1 MRLNKL
7 AFTKEIID
15 FAGLSD
21 SNIKA
26 TLVEL
31 NIPLTIEEA
40 LKIQNDMLG
49 RAPSLAELI
58 LFSIQGSEHC
68 SYKSSRNHLKQFTT
82 EGPDVVLGAKED
94 AGVIAIATD
103 KNDHRWCIV
112 MSHESHNHPSQIVP
126 YEGAATGVGG
136 NVRDVLCM
144 GAEVIAVTDSF
155 RFGDIKNNKTKWIHD
170 GVVAGVAGYGNPLGI
185 PNVGGDLYYHEGYN
199 ENCLVTL
206 VTLGI
211 VKEENII
218 HSYAPKNAEGFDL
231 ILLGKPTDNSGF
243 GGASFA
249 SLELEEEKKEQNK
262 GAVQEPNA
270 FLERHLLKSSYALFD
285 ILKGKGLINNVGFK
299 DLGAGGVACASVEL
313 AETSGYGAEV
323 WMDKIHIGMDGLH
336 PSVYLCSETQE
347 RFMWV
352 CSPEITP
359 LILDHYNKVFD
370 LPGVSEGARASV
382 VGKIRNDGRYIVHNG
397 DEEIVNAK
405 AKEVTEGFLYDRPFE
420 AKESNF
426 SEPNLPEPSN
436 YNQILLN
443 ILSHENMASR
453 EPIFEQYDKQVQ
465 GRIHT
470 ETGLADSG
478 VMAPFNS
485 EKYPEEIRNVGIAL
499 STDHNPRHGLID
511 PYWGGVN
518 AVVESMRNVAAV
530 GATPHALSDCLCFGN
545 PEKPNQMWEFV
556 EATRGVSD
564 ACNAITLKDNPND
577 ATPII
582 AGNVSF
588 YNESKKGAIPPSPIV
603 SCLGRL
609 KDVNKAVP
617 MHFQK
622 SNSVLLM
629 IGERKNELGGSVYYS
644 LFDELGANVPKPNL
658 EEVKNQIFA
667 LTDCIDDTLV
677 LSCHDISDGGLASA
691 LAEMTFAKNIGCIIK
706 IDSELSMD
714 KTLFSETGGFVL
726 EVSSEN
732 LDEIKSVFS
741 KYELDAFEIGTT
753 GGSKIQINGVIK
765 ISVNKTKEAWTNGLR
780 NKL

>member
-1 MRLNKL
+1 M
-7 AFTKEIID
+7 AFTKEIVD
-15 FAGLSD
+15 LAGLSD
-21 SNIKA
+21 DAIK
-26 TLVEL
+26 TKLVEL
-31 NIPLTIEEA
+31 NIPLTAEEA

-94 AGVIAIATD
+94 AGVVAVATD
-103 KNDHRWCIV
+103 NEGHRWCIV

-155 RFGDIKNNKTKWIHD
+155 RFGSIKNNKTKWIHD

-185 PNVGGDLYYHEGYN
+185 PNIGGDLYYHDGYN

-206 VTLGI
+206 VSLGI
-211 VKEENII
+211 VIEDDII
-218 HSYAPKNAEGFDL
+218 HSYAPKNADGYDL

-285 ILKGKGLINNVGFK
+285 ILKEKGLINNIGFK

-323 WMDKIHIGMDGLH
+323 WMNKIHIGMDGLH

-359 LILDHYNKVFD
+359 LILDHYNTVFD
-370 LPGVSEGARASV
+370 LPGVSTGARASV
-382 VGKIRNDGRYIVHNG
+382 VGKIRNDGQYIVHNG
-397 DEEIVNAK
+397 DEEIVNAT
-405 AKEVTEGFLYDRPFE
+405 AKEVTEGFLYDRPYE
-420 AKESNF
+420 ARENNF
-426 SEPNLPEPSN
+426 VEPNLPEPTN
-436 YNQILLN
+436 YNQVLLD

-465 GRIHT
+465 SRIHT

-499 STDHNPRHGLID
+499 STDHNPRYGLID
-511 PYWGGVN
+511 PYWGGIN
-518 AVVESMRNVAAV
+518 AVVESMRNVASV

-545 PEKPNQMWEFV
+545 PEKPHQMWEFV
-556 EATRGVSD
+556 ESVRGVAD
-564 ACNAITLKDNPND
+564 ACHAITLKDNPNH

-588 YNESKKGAIPPSPIV
+588 YNESKSGAIPPSPIL
-603 SCLGRL
+603 SCLGRF

-617 MHFQK
+617 GHFQK
-622 SNSVLLM
+622 LDSVVLM

-644 LFDELGANVPKPNL
+644 LYDEMGANVPKPNL

-667 LTDCIDDTLV
+667 LTDCIDDGLV
-677 LSCHDISDGGLASA
+677 LSCHDISDGGVAST
-691 LAEMTFAKNIGCIIK
+691 LAEMTFGNDIGCDIN
-706 IDSELSMD
+706 IDSNLLNEKL
-714 KTLFSETGGFVL
+714 LWSETGGFIL
-726 EVSSEN
+726 EISLANV
-732 LDEIKSVFS
+732 DGIKTIFS
-741 KYELDAFEIGTT
+741 HVELDVYEIGKTI
-753 GGSKIQINGVIK
+753 GNLIQINNVVGLT
-765 ISVNKTKEAWTNGLR
+765 VNKAKEAWTNGLR
-780 NKL
+780 EKL

>member
-1 MRLNKL
+1 M
-7 AFTKEIID
+7 AFTKEIVD
-15 FAGLSD
+15 LAGLSD
-21 SNIKA
+21 DAIK
-26 TLVEL
+26 TKLVEL
-31 NIPLTIEEA
+31 NIPLTTEEA

-94 AGVIAIATD
+94 AGVVAVATD
-103 KNDHRWCIV
+103 NEGHRWCIV

-155 RFGDIKNNKTKWIHD
+155 RFGSIKNNKTKWIHD

-185 PNVGGDLYYHEGYN
+185 PNIGGDLYYHDGYN

-206 VTLGI
+206 VSLGI
-211 VKEENII
+211 VIEDDII
-218 HSYAPKNAEGFDL
+218 HSYAPKNADGYDL

-285 ILKGKGLINNVGFK
+285 ILKEKGLINNIGFK

-323 WMDKIHIGMDGLH
+323 WMNKIHIGMDGLH

-359 LILDHYNKVFD
+359 LILDHYNTVFD
-370 LPGVSEGARASV
+370 LPGVSTGARASV
-382 VGKIRNDGRYIVHNG
+382 VGKIRNDGQYIVHNG
-397 DEEIVNAK
+397 DEEIVNAT
-405 AKEVTEGFLYDRPFE
+405 AKEVTEGFLYDRPYE
-420 AKESNF
+420 ARENNF
-426 SEPNLPEPSN
+426 VEPNLPEPTN
-436 YNQILLN
+436 YNQVLLD

-465 GRIHT
+465 SRIHT
-470 ETGLADSG
+470 ETGLADAG

-499 STDHNPRHGLID
+499 STDHNPRYGLID
-511 PYWGGVN
+511 PYWGGIN
-518 AVVESMRNVAAV
+518 AVVESMRNVASV

-545 PEKPNQMWEFV
+545 PEKPHQMWEFV
-556 EATRGVSD
+556 ESVRGVAD
-564 ACNAITLKDNPND
+564 ACHAITLKDNPNH

-588 YNESKKGAIPPSPIV
+588 YNESKSGAIPPSPIL
-603 SCLGRL
+603 SCLGRF

-617 MHFQK
+617 GHFQK
-622 SNSVLLM
+622 LDSVVLM

-644 LFDELGANVPKPNL
+644 LYDEMGANVPKPNL

-667 LTDCIDDTLV
+667 LTDCIDDGLV
-677 LSCHDISDGGLASA
+677 LSCHDISDGGVAST
-691 LAEMTFAKNIGCIIK
+691 LAEMTFGNDIGCDIN
-706 IDSELSMD
+706 IDSNLLNEKL
-714 KTLFSETGGFVL
+714 LWSETGGFIL
-726 EVSSEN
+726 EISLANV
-732 LDEIKSVFS
+732 DGIKTIFS
-741 KYELDAFEIGTT
+741 HVELDVYEIGKTI
-753 GGSKIQINGVIK
+753 GNLIQINNVVGLT
-765 ISVNKTKEAWTNGLR
+765 VNKAKEAWTNGLR
-780 NKL
+780 EKL

>member
-1 MRLNKL
+1 
-7 AFTKEIID
+7 
-15 FAGLSD
+15 G
-21 SNIKA
+21 
-26 TLVEL
+26 
-31 NIPLTIEEA
+31 
-40 LKIQNDMLG
+40 
-49 RAPSLAELI
+49 
-58 LFSIQGSEHC
+58 
-68 SYKSSRNHLKQFTT
+68 
-82 EGPDVVLGAKED
+82 
-94 AGVIAIATD
+94 
-103 KNDHRWCIV
+103 HRWCIV

-155 RFGDIKNNKTKWIHD
+155 RFGDIKNNKTKWIQD

-185 PNVGGDLYYHEGYN
+185 PNVGGDLYYHENYN

-211 VKEENII
+211 VREDNII
-218 HSYAPKNAEGFDL
+218 HSYAPKNADGFNL

-285 ILKGKGLINNVGFK
+285 ILIEKGLINNIGFK

-352 CSPEITP
+352 CDPKTTP

-382 VGKIRNDGRYIVHNG
+382 VGKIRNDGQYIVHNG

-405 AKEVTEGFLYDRPFE
+405 AKEVTEGFLYNRPYE
-420 AKESNF
+420 ARMQNF
-426 SEPNLPEPSN
+426 AEPNIPEPLN
-436 YNQILLN
+436 YNKVLLK

-453 EPIFEQYDKQVQ
+453 EPIFEQYDKQIQ

-499 STDHNPRHGLID
+499 STDQNPRHGLID

-518 AVVESMRNVAAV
+518 AVVEAMRNVAAV

-545 PEKPNQMWEFV
+545 PEKPHQMWEFV
-556 EATRGVSD
+556 ESVRGVAD
-564 ACNAITLKDNPND
+564 ACNAITLKDNPEH

-588 YNESKKGAIPPSPIV
+588 YNESKNGAIPPSPIV

-609 KDVNKAVP
+609 KDVNKTVP
-617 MHFQK
+617 AHFQK
-622 SNSVLLM
+622 SDSVILM
-629 IGERKNELGGSVYYS
+629 IGERKDELGGSVYYS
-644 LFDELGANVPKPNL
+644 LFNELGANIPKPNF

-667 LTDCIDDTLV
+667 LTDCIDDGMV
-677 LSCHDISDGGLASA
+677 LSCHDIADGGIASA
-691 LAEMTFAKNIGCIIK
+691 LAEMTFGNEIGCNVKIK
-706 IDSELSMD
+706 SGLASD
-714 KTLFSETGGFVL
+714 KILFSETGGFVL
-726 EVSSEN
+726 EVSLEK
-732 LDEIKSVFS
+732 LDKIKSAFLI
-741 KYELDAFEIGTT
+741 YGLDTFEIGTT
-753 GGSKIQINGVIK
+753 GGSHIKLNGVVK
-765 ISVNKTKEAWTNGLR
+765 ISVNKTKESWTNGLR
-780 NKL
+780 DKL

>member
-1 MRLNKL
+1 M

-15 FAGLSD
+15 FTGLSD
-21 SNIKA
+21 VDIKA
-26 TLVEL
+26 KLIEF
-31 NIPLTIEEA
+31 NIPLTTEEA

-94 AGVIAIATD
+94 AGVVAVATD
-103 KNDHRWCIV
+103 NNGHRWCIV

-144 GAEVIAVTDSF
+144 GAEVIACTDSF

-170 GVVAGVAGYGNPLGI
+170 GVVAGIAGYGNPLGI
-185 PNVGGDLYYHEGYN
+185 PNIGGDLYYHEGYN

-211 VKEENII
+211 VREDHII
-218 HSYAPKNAEGFDL
+218 HSYAPKDADGYDL
-231 ILLGKPTDNSGF
+231 ILIGKPTDNSGF

-285 ILKGKGLINNVGFK
+285 ILKEKDLINDIGFK

-313 AETSGYGAEV
+313 AETSGYGSEV

-336 PSVYLCSETQE
+336 PSIYLCSETQE

-352 CSPEITP
+352 CSPELTP
-359 LILDHYNKVFD
+359 FILEHYNKVFD
-370 LPGVSEGARASV
+370 LPGVSDGAQASV
-382 VGKIRNDGRYIVHNG
+382 VGKIRNNGQYIVHNG
-397 DEEIVNAK
+397 DVEIVNAP
-405 AKEVTEGFLYDRPFE
+405 AAEVTEGFIYDRSYE
-420 AKESNF
+420 ARKNNF
-426 SEPNLPEPSN
+426 SEPNLSEPPD
-436 YNQILLN
+436 YNQTLLD

-453 EPIFEQYDKQVQ
+453 EPIYEQYDKQVQ
-465 GRIHT
+465 GRIYT

-485 EKYPEEIRNVGIAL
+485 KNYPEEIRNTGIAL
-499 STDHNPRHGLID
+499 STDHNPRYGLID
-511 PYWGGVN
+511 PYWGGIN
-518 AVVESMRNVAAV
+518 AVVEAMRNVAAV

-545 PEKPNQMWEFV
+545 PEKPHQMWEFV
-556 EATRGVSD
+556 EGVRGVAD
-564 ACNAITLKDNPND
+564 ACHAITLKDNPEH

-588 YNESKKGAIPPSPIV
+588 YNESKNGAIPPSPIV
-603 SCLGRL
+603 SCLGRI

-617 MHFQK
+617 AHFQ
-622 SNSVLLM
+622 NSDSVVLM
-629 IGERKNELGGSVYYS
+629 VGDRKDELGGSVYYS
-644 LFDELGANVPKPNL
+644 LFNELGSNLPKPEL
-658 EEVKNQIFA
+658 EEVKHQIFA
-667 LTDCIDDTLV
+667 LTDCIDDGLV
-677 LSCHDISDGGLASA
+677 LSCHDIADGGIASA
-691 LAEMTFAKNIGCIIK
+691 LAEMTFGNSLGCNVK
-706 IDSELSMD
+706 IESYLSPD
-714 KTLFSETGGFVL
+714 KILFSETGGFIL
-726 EVSSEN
+726 EILPKN
-732 LDEIKSVFS
+732 INALKSVFS
-741 KYELDAFEIGTT
+741 NYGLDVFEIGTT
-753 GGSKIQINGVIK
+753 GGESININEAVDLA
-765 ISVNKTKEAWTNGLR
+765 VFNAREAWRNGLR
-780 NKL
+780 DKL

>member
-1 MRLNKL
+1 M

-21 SNIKA
+21 VDIKA
-26 TLVEL
+26 KLVEL
-31 NIPLTIEEA
+31 NIPLTTEEA

-94 AGVIAIATD
+94 AGVVSIATD
-103 KNDHRWCIV
+103 NDGHRWCIV

-144 GAEVIAVTDSF
+144 GAEVIAVTDSL

-170 GVVAGVAGYGNPLGI
+170 GVVAGIAGYGNPLGI
-185 PNVGGDLYYHEGYN
+185 PNIGGDLYYHEGYN

-211 VKEENII
+211 VREGDII
-218 HSYAPKNAEGFDL
+218 HSYAPKNADGFDL

-270 FLERHLLKSSYALFD
+270 FLERHLLKSSYALFE
-285 ILKGKGLINNVGFK
+285 ILKEKGLIDNIGFK

-323 WMDKIHIGMDGLH
+323 WMNKIHIGMDGLH

-352 CSPEITP
+352 CSPDITP
-359 LILDHYNKVFD
+359 VILDHYNTVFD
-370 LPGVSEGARASV
+370 LPGVSKGACASV
-382 VGKIRNDGRYIVHNG
+382 VGKIRKDGQYIVHNA

-405 AKEVTEGFLYDRPFE
+405 AKEVTEGFLYNRPYE
-420 AKESNF
+420 VRNSNF
-426 SEPNLPEPSN
+426 VEPNFTEPTD
-436 YNQILLN
+436 YNQVLVD

-470 ETGLADSG
+470 ETGLGDSG

-485 EKYPEEIRNVGIAL
+485 ENYPEEIRNVGIAL
-499 STDHNPRHGLID
+499 STDHNPRYGLID

-545 PEKPNQMWEFV
+545 PEKPHQMWEFV
-556 EATRGVSD
+556 EGVRGVAD
-564 ACNAITLKDNPND
+564 ACHAITLKDNPD
-577 ATPII
+577 HATPII

-588 YNESKKGAIPPSPIV
+588 YNESKNGPIPPSPIV
-603 SCLGRL
+603 SCLGRF
-609 KDVNKAVP
+609 KNVNKAVP
-617 MHFQK
+617 AHFQ
-622 SNSVLLM
+622 NNDSVILLV
-629 IGERKNELGGSVYYS
+629 GERKNELGGSVYYS
-644 LFDELGANVPKPNL
+644 LKNELGANVPKPNF

-667 LTDCIDDTLV
+667 LTDCIDGGLV
-677 LSCHDISDGGLASA
+677 LSCHDISDGGIASA
-691 LAEMTFAKNIGCIIK
+691 LAEMTFRNNIGCNVNIESDLSPDK
-706 IDSELSMD
+706 I
-714 KTLFSETGGFVL
+714 LFSETGGFIL
-726 EVSSEN
+726 ETLPKNIDV
-732 LDEIKSVFS
+732 IKSVFS
-741 KYELDAFEIGTT
+741 NYGLDVFEIGST
-753 GGSKIQINGVIK
+753 GGQSIEINNITDIYV
-765 ISVNKTKEAWTNGLR
+765 SETKKAWTNGLR
-780 NKL
+780 EKL

>member
-1 MRLNKL
+1 M

-21 SNIKA
+21 VDIKA
-26 TLVEL
+26 KLVEL
-31 NIPLTIEEA
+31 NIPLTTEEA

-94 AGVIAIATD
+94 AGVVSIATD
-103 KNDHRWCIV
+103 NDGHRWCIV

-144 GAEVIAVTDSF
+144 GAEVIAVTDSL

-170 GVVAGVAGYGNPLGI
+170 GVVAGIAGYGNPLGI
-185 PNVGGDLYYHEGYN
+185 PNIGGDLYYHEGYN

-211 VKEENII
+211 VREGDII
-218 HSYAPKNAEGFDL
+218 HSYAPKNADGFDL

-270 FLERHLLKSSYALFD
+270 FLERHLLKSSYALFE
-285 ILKGKGLINNVGFK
+285 ILKEKGLIDNIGFK

-323 WMDKIHIGMDGLH
+323 WMNKIHIGMDGLH

-352 CSPEITP
+352 CSPDITP
-359 LILDHYNKVFD
+359 VILDHYNTVFD
-370 LPGVSEGARASV
+370 LPGVSKGACASV
-382 VGKIRNDGRYIVHNG
+382 VGKIRKDGQYIVHNA

-405 AKEVTEGFLYDRPFE
+405 AKEVTEGFLYNRPYE
-420 AKESNF
+420 VRNSNF
-426 SEPNLPEPSN
+426 VEPNFTEPTD
-436 YNQILLN
+436 YNQVLVD

-470 ETGLADSG
+470 ETGLGDSG

-485 EKYPEEIRNVGIAL
+485 ENYPEEIRNVGIAL
-499 STDHNPRHGLID
+499 STDHNPRYGLID

-545 PEKPNQMWEFV
+545 PEKPHQMWEFV
-556 EATRGVSD
+556 EGVRGVAD
-564 ACNAITLKDNPND
+564 ACHAITLKDNPD
-577 ATPII
+577 HATPII

-588 YNESKKGAIPPSPIV
+588 YNESKNGPIPPSPIV
-603 SCLGRL
+603 SCLGRF
-609 KDVNKAVP
+609 KNVNKAVP
-617 MHFQK
+617 AHFQ
-622 SNSVLLM
+622 NNDSVILLV
-629 IGERKNELGGSVYYS
+629 GERKNELGGSVYYS
-644 LFDELGANVPKPNL
+644 LKNELGANVPKPNF

-667 LTDCIDDTLV
+667 LTDCIDDGLV
-677 LSCHDISDGGLASA
+677 LSCHDISDGGIASA
-691 LAEMTFAKNIGCIIK
+691 LAEMTFRNNIGCNVNIESGLSPDK
-706 IDSELSMD
+706 I
-714 KTLFSETGGFVL
+714 LFSETGGFIL
-726 EVSSEN
+726 ETLPKNIDV
-732 LDEIKSVFS
+732 IKSVFS
-741 KYELDAFEIGTT
+741 NYGLDVFEIGST
-753 GGSKIQINGVIK
+753 GGQSIEINNITDIYV
-765 ISVNKTKEAWTNGLR
+765 SETKKAWTNGLR
-780 NKL
+780 EKL